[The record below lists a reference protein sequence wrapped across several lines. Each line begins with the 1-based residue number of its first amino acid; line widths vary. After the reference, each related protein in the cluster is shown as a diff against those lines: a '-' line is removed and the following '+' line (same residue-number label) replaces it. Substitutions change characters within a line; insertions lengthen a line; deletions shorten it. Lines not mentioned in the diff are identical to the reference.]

1 LVINLKLLERGVQVD
16 LAFGH
21 RDAVQKHSEALANG
35 VHVEPGGRLA
45 PLRNDDAVVNDDDCG
60 VSMESA

>member
-1 LVINLKLLERGVQVD
+1 
-16 LAFGH
+16 
-21 RDAVQKHSEALANG
+21 

-60 VSMESA
+60 GVDGVGIGFGGRQLI